1 MVFCFLD
8 NKMNGNG
15 ERTPNSAK
23 PVVTKNYKLMVDPM
37 LTGKKEAKVYRYEGI
52 VANDPVAVTIRD
64 PRSRI
69 LSLSK
74 RLEALDLP
82 VPR

>member
-1 MVFCFLD
+1 
-8 NKMNGNG
+8 MNGNG

-23 PVVTKNYKLMVDPM
+23 PAVLKNYKLMVDPM
-37 LTGKKEAKVYRYEGI
+37 LTGKKEPKVYRYEGI
-52 VANDPVAVTIRD
+52 VPGNDPVPVIVTIRD
-64 PRSRI
+64 PRNRI
-69 LSLSK
+69 ISLSK